1 MAKSVTKYVCQKCGY
16 ASVKWLGKCPECGAW
31 DSLVEEVDAPV
42 DRRRPSYLK
51 TAEHVAP
58 KTLREVDKVKVNRI
72 PTGITEFDRVLG
84 GGIVPGSLILL
95 GAHQASGN
103 QPLPLMYR

>member
-42 DRRRPSYLK
+42 DRHRPSYLK

-72 PTGITEFDRVLG
+72 QRASPNSTV
-84 GGIVPGSLILL
+84 SLAVALS
-95 GAHQASGN
+95 QDPSS
-103 QPLPLMYR
+103 Y

>member
-42 DRRRPSYLK
+42 DRHRRDDSRLSG
-51 TAEHVAP
+51 
-58 KTLREVDKVKVNRI
+58 RQR
-72 PTGITEFDRVLG
+72 R
-84 GGIVPGSLILL
+84 
-95 GAHQASGN
+95 QAI
-103 QPLPLMYR
+103 

>member
-42 DRRRPSYLK
+42 DRPS
-51 TAEHVAP
+51 P
-58 KTLREVDKVKVNRI
+58 KLSKN
-72 PTGITEFDRVLG
+72 
-84 GGIVPGSLILL
+84 S
-95 GAHQASGN
+95 
-103 QPLPLMYR
+103 